1 MFVFDTDE
9 EEDEF
14 GQDGWLAGG
23 YKLVVALLVAER
35 CQLKTFT
42 APPPHSLSYMLRSN
56 CLCFSGECLL
66 ARPPSSAK

>member
-1 MFVFDTDE
+1 MFLFDTE
-9 EEDEF
+9 KEEDEF

-42 APPPHSLSYMLRSN
+42 APLP
-56 CLCFSGECLL
+56 LL
-66 ARPPSSAK
+66 YVAIKLPLLFWVVFI

>member
-1 MFVFDTDE
+1 MFVFDTDEE

-42 APPPHSLSYMLRSN
+42 GCPPPL
-56 CLCFSGECLL
+56 
-66 ARPPSSAK
+66 PPSTLPP